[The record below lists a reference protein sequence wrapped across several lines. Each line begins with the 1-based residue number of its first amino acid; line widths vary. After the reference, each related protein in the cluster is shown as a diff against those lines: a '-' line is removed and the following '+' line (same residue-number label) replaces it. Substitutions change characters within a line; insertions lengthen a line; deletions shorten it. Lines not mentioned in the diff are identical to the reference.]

1 MSHIDTS
8 VFEEAV
14 QNYLSLAGESEFLN
28 DAEVHFVEWGYS
40 NVANPKYLANQII
53 IGRRGGKCHD
63 ALSIAYSIIE
73 ALYGD
78 QE

>member
-1 MSHIDTS
+1 MDQLNFQEGI
-8 VFEEAV
+8 E
-14 QNYLSLAGESEFLN
+14 NSLELFGEDSRLN
-28 DAEVHFVEWGYS
+28 DAELHFTNWAFENIVDARYT
-40 NVANPKYLANQII
+40 VRQII

-63 ALSIAYSIIE
+63 ALSIAYSIID